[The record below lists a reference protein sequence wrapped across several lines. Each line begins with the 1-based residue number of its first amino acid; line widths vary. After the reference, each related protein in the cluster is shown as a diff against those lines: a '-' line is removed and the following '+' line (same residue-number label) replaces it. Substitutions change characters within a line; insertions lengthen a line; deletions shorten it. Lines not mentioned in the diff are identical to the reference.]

1 MNRILQLILILV
13 SFLSS
18 AAFNAHAE
26 NDKGTWKI
34 HTVFNENKKKVIDT
48 ADKVYCLTDDFINVY
63 NKITGKWESLTKLNR
78 LSDFYVNNIY
88 YNSEKGYLVVTYNNY
103 NIDILLADGRTI
115 NIPNIKDMTSIADM
129 TINDVTF
136 AEGKIYVASKVGFL
150 VIDDKDFKV
159 VKSALLNA
167 SVESIA
173 EVGDKI
179 LVTNGSDVLFCN
191 KNANIK
197 SLSQFT
203 SAGLGVS
210 GTILPISETQ
220 FFLKSNLLYI
230 VTIDSNGINKKAVS
244 QGKPVEVQATA
255 NGYIAI
261 DNYKFYLFGK
271 NCDKIEMAL
280 PSDLAGTLVSSQEKD
295 NSIWRL
301 SSKGLKHVKL
311 DFTASTASSISEELI
326 PNAVTAQRVGTLTYN
341 KYNNKM
347 YVTNGGVTSLYMI
360 SDYSKPARISSYDG
374 KIWNNEVPIDMKG
387 NNFQDPYET
396 VFDPEDPEAFYVG
409 TWFQGMFKIKN
420 GELIEKYD
428 WTNSPFVKAL
438 NNWYCNIPCISFDT
452 YGNLWTLQFSS
463 GERENDIAIVRKEAL
478 DKEIITLSDWVFPEI
493 NKKLIR
499 GMCFY
504 ISKNNYKFLYEG
516 NYGATFNVFIND
528 ENFQN
533 TKVKSFS
540 NLIDQDGKKV
550 KWNYFFDIE
559 EDKNG
564 IVWVAYSSG
573 IFGFKPEE
581 VFNKNFKVV
590 KPKNKENKS
599 KYTLE
604 NVFSTCISVD
614 DYNRKWIGTK
624 DDGFYLLN
632 ENCTEV
638 LQHFNIYNSCIPNN
652 NVLSIKW
659 NPKTQSVFVGFCGGL
674 IEYKPE
680 EYLAKQNIVA
690 QPNVVSPDYK
700 EYVKFLN
707 VPENS
712 VLTIKDSDGKVIR
725 TIKPVGSEYYWDCT
739 HENGSRVGTG
749 EYIVTATVDE
759 VEKEYK
765 TRIYVIK

>member
-159 VKSALLNA
+159 VKSALLST

-261 DNYKFYLFGK
+261 DNSKFYLFGK

-326 PNAVTAQRVGTLTYN
+326 PNAVTAKRVAFITYN
-341 KYNNKM
+341 KHNKKL
-347 YVTNGGVTSLYMI
+347 YVSNGGPGNTYLI
-360 SDYSKPARISSYDG
+360 NDYSMNAHISSFDG
-374 KIWNNEVPIDMKG
+374 NNWKNEIPADMKG
-387 NNFQDPYET
+387 NKFQDPYEPT
-396 VFDPEDPEAFYVG
+396 FDPADPETFYVG
-409 TWFQGMFKIKN
+409 TWFQGVYKIKN
-420 GELIEKYD
+420 GELLAKYD
-428 WTNSPFVKAL
+428 WNNSPFTFAL
-438 NNWYCNIPCISFDT
+438 NWYCNIPFIEFDSV
-452 YGNLWTLQFSS
+452 GNMWSAQFSS
-463 GERENDIAIVRKEAL
+463 SNRDMEISVLPKEKIGQSSINIESWNIVDLKT
-478 DKEIITLSDWVFPEI
+478 TL
-493 NKKLIR
+493 NR
-499 GMCFY
+499 GMSFLITKDDFKLLY
-504 ISKNNYKFLYEG
+504 DGHYFGTFKIFITDDEYKVTQSKEF
-516 NYGATFNVFIND
+516 
-528 ENFQN
+528 
-533 TKVKSFS
+533 KSF
-540 NLIDQDGKKV
+540 IDQDGNRV
-550 KWNYFFDIE
+550 KWKTILDFE
-559 EDKNG
+559 EDMNGDVWMVHSGG
-564 IVWVAYSSG
+564 IVAFNPND
-573 IFGFKPEE
+573 IFKED
-581 VFNKNFKVV
+581 FKVR
-590 KPKNKENKS
+590 KPKNANN
-599 KYTLE
+599 KYTLD

-614 DYNRKWIGTK
+614 DYNRKWIGTV

-632 ENCTEV
+632 EDCTEV
-638 LQHFNIYNSCIPNN
+638 LQHFNTYNSCIPNN
-652 NVLSIKW
+652 KVLSIEW

-725 TIKPVGSEYYWDCT
+725 TIKPVGSEYFWDCT
-739 HENGSRVGTG
+739 RENGSIVGTG
-749 EYIVTATVDE
+749 EYIVKATVDE
-759 VEKEYK
+759 VEKEDK

>member
-159 VKSALLNA
+159 VKSALLSA

-261 DNYKFYLFGK
+261 DNSKFYLFGK
-271 NCDKIEMAL
+271 NCDKIEMSL

-295 NSIWRL
+295 NSVWRL

-341 KYNNKM
+341 KYNNKL

-478 DKEIITLSDWVFPEI
+478 DKEIITLSDWVFPEF

-581 VFNKNFKVV
+581 VFNQNFKVV

-712 VLTIKDSDGKVIR
+712 VLTIKDYDGKVIR

-739 HENGSRVGTG
+739 RENGSIVGTG

-759 VEKEYK
+759 VEKEDK

>member
-261 DNYKFYLFGK
+261 DNSKFYLFGN

-326 PNAVTAQRVGTLTYN
+326 PNAVTAKRASELTFNTYN
-341 KYNNKM
+341 NRL
-347 YVTNGGVTSLYMI
+347 YVTNGSIKSTYGNSGSGKNAL
-360 SDYSKPARISSYDG
+360 ISSYDG
-374 KIWNNEVPIDMKG
+374 KIWRNELPEDLKG
-387 NNFQDPYET
+387 YKFQDPYEPT
-396 VFDPEDPEAFYVG
+396 FDPTDPETFYIG

-420 GELIEKYD
+420 GEILEKYD
-428 WTNSPFVKAL
+428 WNNSPFVFVS
-438 NNWYCNIPCISFDT
+438 NYYCNIPYIRFDS
-452 YGNLWTLQFSS
+452 YGNLWTVQVSS
-463 GERENDIAIVRKEAL
+463 GERE
-478 DKEIITLSDWVFPEI
+478 KEIAVLPK
-493 NKKLIR
+493 NKLIKTESTIEDWNIIDFKFSSRR
-499 GMCFY
+499 GLFFY
-504 ISKNNYKFLYEG
+504 ITKNDYKILFDGQYLG
-516 NYGATFNVFIND
+516 SINIFKND
-528 ENFQN
+528 ENLKN
-533 TKVKSFS
+533 IVAKSFY
-540 NLIDQDGKKV
+540 NLKDQDGNKI
-550 KWNYFFDIE
+550 KWNLIFDFE
-559 EDKNG
+559 EDLKNKVWMAYQNG
-564 IVWVAYSSG
+564 IICFNPEDA
-573 IFGFKPEE
+573 FG
-581 VFNKNFKVV
+581 NNFKVFR
-590 KPKNKENKS
+590 PKYKNNSS
-599 KYTLE
+599 KYILDNIFT
-604 NVFSTCISVD
+604 TCISVD
-614 DYNRKWIGTK
+614 EYNRKWVGTY

-632 ENCTEV
+632 EDCTEV
-638 LQHFNIYNSCIPNN
+638 LKHFNTYNSKLPNN
-652 NVLSIKW
+652 NIHAICW
-659 NPKTQSVFVGFCGGL
+659 NPITKSVFVGLSGGL

-700 EYVKFLN
+700 EYVKFFN

-712 VLTIKDSDGKVIR
+712 VLTIKDSEGKVIR
-725 TIKPVGSEYYWDCT
+725 TIKPIGSEYYWDCT
-739 HENGSRVGTG
+739 RENGSIVGTG
-749 EYIVTATVDE
+749 EYIVTASVNEMEKDE
-759 VEKEYK
+759 K

>member
-159 VKSALLNA
+159 VKLALLST

-261 DNYKFYLFGK
+261 DNSKFYLFGK

-326 PNAVTAQRVGTLTYN
+326 PNAVTAKRVAFITYN
-341 KYNNKM
+341 KHNKKL
-347 YVTNGGVTSLYMI
+347 YVSNGGPGNTYLI
-360 SDYSKPARISSYDG
+360 NDYSMNAHISSFDG
-374 KIWNNEVPIDMKG
+374 NNWKNEIPADMKG
-387 NNFQDPYET
+387 NKFQDPYEPT
-396 VFDPEDPEAFYVG
+396 FDPADPETFYVG
-409 TWFQGMFKIKN
+409 TWFQGVYKIKN
-420 GELIEKYD
+420 GELIAKYD
-428 WTNSPFVKAL
+428 WNNSPFTFAL
-438 NNWYCNIPCISFDT
+438 NWYCNIPFIEFDSV
-452 YGNLWTLQFSS
+452 GNMWSAQFSS
-463 GERENDIAIVRKEAL
+463 SNRDMEISVLPKEKIGQSSINIESWNIVDLKT
-478 DKEIITLSDWVFPEI
+478 TL
-493 NKKLIR
+493 NR
-499 GMCFY
+499 GMSFLITKDDFKLLY
-504 ISKNNYKFLYEG
+504 DGHYFGTFKIFITDDEYKVTQSKEF
-516 NYGATFNVFIND
+516 
-528 ENFQN
+528 
-533 TKVKSFS
+533 KSF
-540 NLIDQDGKKV
+540 IDQDGNRV
-550 KWNYFFDIE
+550 KWKTILDFE
-559 EDKNG
+559 EDMNGDVWMVHSGG
-564 IVWVAYSSG
+564 IV
-573 IFGFKPEE
+573 GFKPENLFKPNCK
-581 VFNKNFKVV
+581 VFR
-590 KPKNKENKS
+590 PKNKTI
-599 KYTLE
+599 YTID
-604 NVFSTCISVD
+604 NIVTSCISVD
-614 DYNRKWIGTK
+614 DYNRKWIGTV

-632 ENCTEV
+632 EDCTEV
-638 LQHFNIYNSCIPNN
+638 LQHFNTYNSCIPNN
-652 NVLSIKW
+652 KVLSIEW

>member
-261 DNYKFYLFGK
+261 DNSKFYLFGN
-271 NCDKIEMAL
+271 NCDKIEMSL

-326 PNAVTAQRVGTLTYN
+326 PNAVTAKRVAFITYN
-341 KYNNKM
+341 KHNKKL
-347 YVTNGGVTSLYMI
+347 YVSNGGPGNTYLI
-360 SDYSKPARISSYDG
+360 NDYSMNAHISSFDG
-374 KIWNNEVPIDMKG
+374 NNWKNEIPADMKG
-387 NNFQDPYET
+387 NKFQDPYEPT
-396 VFDPEDPEAFYVG
+396 FDPNDPETFYVG
-409 TWFQGMFKIKN
+409 TWFQGVYKIKN
-420 GELIEKYD
+420 GELIAKYD
-428 WTNSPFVKAL
+428 WNNSPFTFAL
-438 NNWYCNIPCISFDT
+438 NWYCQILFTEFDKE
-452 YGNLWTLQFSS
+452 GNLWTIQSSSASRTQEFS
-463 GERENDIAIVRKEAL
+463 ILKKEYLNKSDLSATDWYVPL
-478 DKEIITLSDWVFPEI
+478 INTNLPRSSKFFIT
-493 NKKLIR
+493 R
-499 GMCFY
+499 
-504 ISKNNYKFLYEG
+504 NNYKFLFDGQYLG
-516 NYGATFNVFIND
+516 KLKVFTND
-528 ENFQN
+528 EQF
-533 TKVKSFS
+533 KIVKEKDFS
-540 NLIDQDGKKV
+540 NFIDKENKKV
-550 KWNYFFDIE
+550 KWNLILDFK
-559 EDKNG
+559 EDLNDTIWMAYNGG
-564 IVWVAYSSG
+564 IVAFNPND
-573 IFGFKPEE
+573 IFKED
-581 VFNKNFKVV
+581 FKVR
-590 KPKNKENKS
+590 KPKNANN
-599 KYTLE
+599 KYTLD

-614 DYNRKWIGTK
+614 DYNRKWIGTV

-632 ENCTEV
+632 EDCTEV
-638 LQHFNIYNSCIPNN
+638 LQHFNTYNSCIPNN
-652 NVLSIKW
+652 KVLSIEW

-759 VEKEYK
+759 VEKEDK

>member
-261 DNYKFYLFGK
+261 DNSKFYLFGN

>member
-63 NKITGKWESLTKLNR
+63 NKITGKWESLTNLSR

-261 DNYKFYLFGK
+261 DNSKFYLFGN

-739 HENGSRVGTG
+739 HENGSIVGTG